1 MSAAAPTQP
10 RVVVALGGNALSPS
24 GGTGDVREMRAA
36 LAATAESLADLVER
50 GVSLVVTHGNGPQVG
65 RILLQQEYA
74 AAQVP
79 PMPMDVCGAQSQ
91 GQIGY
96 LLAQTLDTAL
106 SRRGLGVRA
115 LCLVTQVVVD
125 GRDPAF
131 RRPTKPVGPSYD
143 RKEAQRIARETGY
156 VFRAMPDK
164 RWRRTVASPEPIRI
178 VEAEPLRQIV
188 AAGHVVVA
196 AGGGG
201 VPVVEVGDE
210 LHGVEAVI
218 DKDLTASRLAL
229 LVGADQLV
237 ILTEVSR
244 VQVGYGTAQAR
255 ELTALTVAEAG
266 ALLDA
271 GEFPAG
277 SMGPK
282 VRACI
287 DFVTGGGQR
296 AVIGALTEAHEV
308 VFADAGTVFEAADG

>member
-1 MSAAAPTQP
+1 MPAL

-36 LAATAESLADLVER
+36 LAGTAQSLADLVER
-50 GVSLVVTHGNGPQVG
+50 GVGLVVTHGNGPQVG

-96 LLAQTLDTAL
+96 LLAQTLDTEL
-106 SRRGLGVRA
+106 SRRGLPARA
-115 LCLVTQVVVD
+115 LCVVTQVVVN

-143 RKEAQRIARETGY
+143 RKEAQRIAHETGH
-156 VFRAMPDK
+156 VFHAMPDK
-164 RWRRTVASPEPIRI
+164 RWRRAVASPQPQRI

-188 AAGHVVVA
+188 DAGHVVVA

-201 VPVVEVGDE
+201 VPVVEVNGE

-237 ILTEVSR
+237 ILTEVAR
-244 VQVGYGTAQAR
+244 VQVGYGTKTAR
-255 ELTALTVAEAG
+255 DLPRLSVAEANE
-266 ALLDA
+266 LLAA
-271 GEFPAG
+271 GEFPEG

-282 VRACI
+282 VRACV
-287 DFVTGGGQR
+287 DFVSGGGSR
-296 AVIGALTEAHEV
+296 AVIGALTAAHDV
-308 VFADAGTVFEAADG
+308 VFGDAGTVFESG